1 MFAGKMTT
9 FVEDSDDPDFDKPV
23 LIEVTDTNDGPNIE
37 IATNTDDKRIYLS
50 FRLEDLKREIKE
62 LSAS

>member
-1 MFAGKMTT
+1 MFAGKITT
-9 FVEDSDDPDFDKPV
+9 FSDDSDTPDFDKPV
-23 LIEVTDTNDGPNIE
+23 LIEVTDTTDGPNIE
-37 IATNTDDKRIYLS
+37 IASNTDDHRIYLS